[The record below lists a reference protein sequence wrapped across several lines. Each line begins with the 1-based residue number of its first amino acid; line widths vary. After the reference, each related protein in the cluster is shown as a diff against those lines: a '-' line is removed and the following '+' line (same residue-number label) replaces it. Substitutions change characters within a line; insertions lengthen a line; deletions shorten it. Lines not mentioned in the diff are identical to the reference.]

1 MELQSLV
8 AAWQQGAIGFTDL
21 YANLV
26 RGEVIDPQRSQGD
39 VLMEIQADAQVPAA

>member
-26 RGEVIDPQRSQGD
+26 RGEVINPQRSQGD
-39 VLMEIQADAQVPAA
+39 VLMEIKADAQVPAA